1 MADEKD
7 IKKTPAKAESEKD
20 DKVSPEEKK
29 RKKEEVLAR
38 IDAEIG
44 ESESSDEVVIDEKTD
59 EQITKDEE
67 PLESKESFE
76 KEMIEEEV
84 KSEEKA
90 DENQEIDEKE
100 EEKSDE
106 KEKEEEMGDK
116 KTEDD
121 SRSTFSAAEFGLA
134 DRKSNK
140 GKNILLFVIVF
151 LLVAI
156 VSALFYFFFTGALK
170 FEQKEKEQEIEPTQ
184 APTAT
189 PTPVEFDR
197 AQLSVQV
204 LNGSGVSGAAGEMET
219 FLEDVGYENIEIGN
233 ADNSDYQDITIQ
245 IKEEFEEFA
254 EFISKDL
261 SKDYTVNEDYEI
273 LEEDSE
279 YDVVI
284 IVGLEEDSEDTT
296 TAEE

>member
-44 ESESSDEVVIDEKTD
+44 ESESSDEVIIDEKTD
-59 EQITKDEE
+59 EQINKDEE
-67 PLESKESFE
+67 SLESKESFE

-84 KSEEKA
+84 KYEEKA
-90 DENQEIDEKE
+90 DENKEIEEKE

-106 KEKEEEMGDK
+106 KQEEMDVRETK
-116 KTEDD
+116 DD
-121 SRSTFSAAEFGLA
+121 SRSTFSAAEFGLV

-140 GKNILLFVIVF
+140 GKNILLFIVVF

-156 VSALFYFFFTGALK
+156 VSAIFYFFFTGDLK
-170 FEQKEKEQEIEPTQ
+170 FEQKEKEQEIAPTLT
-184 APTAT
+184 PTAT
-189 PTPVEFDR
+189 PTPIEFDR

-204 LNGSGVSGAAGEMET
+204 LNGSGVSGAAGKMET

-233 ADNSDYQDITIQ
+233 ADNSDYQNITIQ
-245 IKEEFEEFA
+245 IKEEFEESA
-254 EFISKDL
+254 KLIIDDL
-261 SKDYTVNEDYEI
+261 SESYSVDEDYEI
-273 LEEDSE
+273 LDEDSD

-284 IVGLEEDSEDTT
+284 IVGSESEEDSDE
-296 TAEE
+296 